1 MTAPRRWPLHPA
13 PLPGEALSSWLRRIA
28 ACYSAEL
35 EVLGDDLGFTVRP
48 GSHEDID
55 LVPPPGMIDVL
66 TSRTGVAPDRSLQ
79 MSVAGWVPW
88 LLDDMQPSPESF
100 ATYTR
105 QLSVLRPAGRFKSR
119 LVPSWRPW
127 LSSHLHSRACPKCVA
142 ASDSPKPYLLL
153 WALPLISTCPIHGCW
168 LQATLAPRGYFR
180 LWDFDPPVP
189 RAAPEH
195 LLKMDQRTQYTFTI
209 GQVELP
215 RRSVHAGIWFRLLRT
230 IIDELS
236 CPLSENH
243 PADAKI
249 IRQIWTQTGY
259 RVRDGQSSWHPYEQ
273 LAESVQQHTMEAAA
287 TAVMLLETGAITGS
301 GTDAPLFH
309 PVPDFAMSDGTPS
322 HPPSTPAG
330 ARPTLMD
337 ALKEAVD
344 AARVN
349 PADARTL
356 FNLAT
361 YKRDDAEHLHE
372 MVNAF
377 IDLSIPLDFH
387 HTTQNMSGLQDV
399 D

>member
-1 MTAPRRWPLHPA
+1 M

-28 ACYSAEL
+28 ARYSTDL
-35 EVLGDDLGFTVRP
+35 EVLGDDLGFTLGP
-48 GSHEDID
+48 GSQDDID
-55 LVPPPGMIDVL
+55 LAPPPGMIDIL
-66 TSRTGVAPDRSLQ
+66 TIRTGVDPDRLRQ